1 LVLVVLSVDHD
12 QCHRAFNAVLNIT
25 TCPAFKIPISDAVA
39 SLAAA
44 ASSALSASAGGNMR
58 IVYSRVPI
66 TDEQTPSV
74 DVFDWFARHV
84 ESAADGRFL
93 LFNCQMG
100 RGRTTT
106 AMVIAALVTLQ
117 RPHSAVAFEDVERML
132 RAAAAGGGG
141 VIGGAGYAPPV
152 PVAVQLPT
160 SAQTKSATEGAATA
174 TAAVITPEQ
183 TAAYERGIGC

>member
-1 LVLVVLSVDHD
+1 
-12 QCHRAFNAVLNIT
+12 
-25 TCPAFKIPISDAVA
+25 
-39 SLAAA
+39 
-44 ASSALSASAGGNMR
+44 MR

-74 DVFDWFARHV
+74 DVFDWFAQHV

-106 AMVIAALVTLQ
+106 AMVMAALVTLQ
-117 RPHSAVAFEDVERML
+117 RPNGAVSFDNVEAML
-132 RAAAAGGGG
+132 RGAAANGGA
-141 VIGGAGYAPPV
+141 IGGAGYAPPV
-152 PVAVQLPT
+152 PVAVQLPV
-160 SAQTKSATEGAATA
+160 SAQTKSATGADA

-183 TAAYERGIGC
+183 TAAYERGALIDSNVDHFLIRR